1 MREFSRDNG
10 VEVAGRDQDWNR
22 TLKSGAASF
31 RGPSWNRN
39 TSDKSRCKRPDRSRL
54 HSAALFL
61 IALASLLPR
70 ASAAAEEPRKSGLT
84 ETARVDLVQM
94 EVTVWPRTPGSDA
107 CLGLTADD
115 FELLVD
121 GKPRPIYAVDA
132 IGSAEDVYAPDA
144 PASVKPA
151 SGGMALVLLF
161 DLWHLDT
168 FYRAF
173 DACPRTKPLA
183 FEEARRV
190 VREEFHEGDR
200 LLLVTFAGW
209 PVIHYGWIF
218 KREEALAALD
228 RLEKNRQV
236 MAPRQEHMH
245 HVAWIDGIESLL
257 LALGR
262 YPGRKDVIYL
272 GDDFRF
278 DDVAMRMYE
287 IAGRAQANGVVVS
300 AVDLLDS
307 CRGVPGWA
315 CPLGSPR
322 PMGGLGCTPFT
333 SPVALNPL
341 SRDTGG
347 ELFKMAQ
354 IAPAVRA
361 LRSVRRCRYL
371 VSFRKE
377 PHEKKRAPS
386 VKVNLKGER
395 KDIALHAPSSFQTP
409 EEAPSKGE
417 QDQALFLLPRF
428 GRGIG
433 AEVGLW
439 PYRPAGKR
447 WQALVLARIERTD
460 EEALPE
466 ELSEIRVDVLVHKQ
480 SHIYAAVRKKITGE
494 DLKEFRATGRE
505 RLMVFPIEKVRS
517 GEATVDLTV
526 TADAEGVSANVRKF
540 FTVPEPPEPGEAR
553 PWFLSDRFVRV
564 GEAVLR
570 VPSLDETVSPGEA
583 GSVMGYA
590 CRANKR
596 AAASYTGRLLPL
608 AGGAGVAV
616 TLGWVDPPR
625 HLGDGCGWLVGAIP
639 DSLPAGM
646 WTFEPPADLGGG
658 EGTPAVEFSVVSSA
672 PPATLPAELAPK

>member
-1 MREFSRDNG
+1 VDRP
-10 VEVAGRDQDWNR
+10 
-22 TLKSGAASF
+22 LKVSI
-31 RGPSWNRN
+31 
-39 TSDKSRCKRPDRSRL
+39 RCYGTVLLLISL
-54 HSAALFL
+54 SSAF
-61 IALASLLPR
+61 PR
-70 ASAAAEEPRKSGLT
+70 AQAAGQEPRKSGLT
-84 ETARVDLVQM
+84 ETARIDLVQM
-94 EVTVWPRTPGSDA
+94 EVTVWPKVPGSDA
-107 CLGLTADD
+107 CLGLTAGD

-121 GKPRPIYAVDA
+121 GKPRPVYAVDA
-132 IGSAEDVYAPDA
+132 IGSDEEVYAPDA
-144 PASVKPA
+144 PQAVRPA
-151 SGGMALVLLF
+151 AGGMALVLLL

-173 DACPRTKPLA
+173 DACPRTKPIA
-183 FEEARRV
+183 FEEARRL

-209 PVIHYGWIF
+209 PVIHYGWLV
-218 KREEALAALD
+218 KREDALAALD

-236 MAPRQEHMH
+236 RSPRQEHSH
-245 HVAWIDGIESLL
+245 HIAWINGIESLL

-287 IAGRAQANGVVVS
+287 IAARAQANGVVVS
-300 AVDLLDS
+300 AVDLLES
-307 CRGVPGWA
+307 CRAIPGWA
-315 CPLGSPR
+315 CPDGP
-322 PMGGLGCTPFT
+322 PPPTGGLSCTPFS
-333 SPVALNPL
+333 SPVALSPI

-347 ELFKMAQ
+347 ELFRAGQ
-354 IAPAVRA
+354 IASAVRA

-386 VKVNLKGER
+386 VTVNLKGER
-395 KDIALHAPSSFQTP
+395 KDIALHAPSSFETA
-409 EEAPSKGE
+409 EVAPSKRE
-417 QDQALFLLPRF
+417 KEEALFLLPRF

-460 EEALPE
+460 EEAWPE
-466 ELSEIRVDVLVHKQ
+466 ELSEIRVNVLVHKQ
-480 SHIYAAVRKKITGE
+480 SHVYAAVQKKITGE
-494 DLKEFRATGRE
+494 DLKEFRTTGRE
-505 RLMVFPIEKVRS
+505 RLMVFPVEKVRP

-540 FTVPEPPEPGEAR
+540 FTVPEPPGPGEAR

-564 GEAVLR
+564 SEAVLR
-570 VPSLDETVSPGEA
+570 APSLDETLSPGEV
-583 GSVMGYA
+583 GSVMAYA
-590 CRANKR
+590 CRAKEG
-596 AAASYTGRLLPL
+596 AAASYTGRLIPL

-625 HLGDGCGWLVGAIP
+625 HPRDGCGWLVGAVP
-639 DSLPAGM
+639 DSLASGL
-646 WTFEPPADLGGG
+646 WAFEPPSELGGG
-658 EGTPAVEFSVVSSA
+658 EGTATVEFSVVSSA
-672 PPATLPAELAPK
+672 PPASLPAELAPK